1 MDAYEDLD
9 KDLEKGTYNPL
20 KKMHEEAGYE
30 ERCRDILC
38 MMIGECARNFEILPC
53 VLDVDILRNILYDGI
68 WKHYRKIQEKKSEEK
83 EDDKESL

>member
-1 MDAYEDLD
+1 
-9 KDLEKGTYNPL
+9 
-20 KKMHEEAGYE
+20 
-30 ERCRDILC
+30 

-53 VLDVDILRNILYDGI
+53 ILDVDILRNILYDGV